1 MQLALTIVSPEKTL
15 FDGNVKSV
23 QVPGVLGRFEILENH
38 APIISSLNPG
48 VIVYNTG
55 SETNSLSI
63 KSGFVEVEKNKVMI
77 CVELKQ
83 S

>member
-15 FDGNVKSV
+15 FYGNVKSV

-77 CVELKQ
+77 CVELK
-83 S
+83 

>member
-77 CVELKQ
+77 CVELK
-83 S
+83 

>member
-38 APIISSLNPG
+38 APIISSLKPG

-77 CVELKQ
+77 CVELK
-83 S
+83 

>member
-55 SETNSLSI
+55 SETNSLFI

-77 CVELKQ
+77 CVELK
-83 S
+83 

>member
-63 KSGFVEVEKNKVMI
+63 KSGFAEVEKNKVMI
-77 CVELKQ
+77 CVELK
-83 S
+83 